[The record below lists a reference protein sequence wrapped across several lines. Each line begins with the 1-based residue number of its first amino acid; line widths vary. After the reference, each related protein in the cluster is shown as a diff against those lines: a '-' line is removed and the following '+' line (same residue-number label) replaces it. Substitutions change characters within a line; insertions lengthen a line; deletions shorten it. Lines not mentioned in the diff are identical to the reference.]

1 MLNFIIVAITLAML
15 IIAYLTYKMTIL
27 VEKELANIWQSLREM
42 LIVIRRIEQKTSNI
56 EE

>member
-1 MLNFIIVAITLAML
+1 MLNFIIVGITLAML
-15 IIAYLTYKMTIL
+15 IIAYLTYKMTVL

-42 LIVIRRIEQKTSNI
+42 LIVIRRIEQKTSNM

>member
-1 MLNFIIVAITLAML
+1 MLNLIIVGITLAML

-42 LIVIRRIEQKTSNI
+42 LIVIRRIEQKTSNM